1 MSTHPLKKIGAASR
15 PYVERLRGLCM
26 ALPEVTEKLAWGTPT
41 WRVGGRV
48 FAQLAD
54 HHHGNPHLA
63 VWLAAP
69 EGAQAALIEAEPAR
83 FFRPAY
89 VGHLGWVAA
98 ILDEG
103 SDWEMVEAVVRQAH
117 RVSAAKLGKQQA
129 ARILAA
135 AEEGEPTPAKPAT
148 PAKTAKPAKT
158 RVTKPAKRPA
168 PSAKGEAAKKPATKA
183 ATRAAAKPNK
193 LPASKPAAAA
203 QATPAKKAA
212 RPSAARARGPSR
224 RSAATAPR

>member
-1 MSTHPLKKIGAASR
+1 MSPHPLKKIGAASR

-69 EGAQAALIEAEPAR
+69 GGAQAALIEAEPAR

-98 ILDEG
+98 ILDER

-135 AEEGEPTPAKPAT
+135 AEEGATKPEKPASK
-148 PAKTAKPAKT
+148 PEKPAAK
-158 RVTKPAKRPA
+158 RATKPARKPA
-168 PSAKGEAAKKPATKA
+168 PPPEVTAAKKPAP
-183 ATRAAAKPNK
+183 RAAAKPGK
-193 LPASKPAAAA
+193 PSLPKRSGAAR
-203 QATPAKKAA
+203 ATPARKAA

-224 RSAATAPR
+224 RSAATGPR

>member
-1 MSTHPLKKIGAASR
+1 MSTHPLKKIGAASS
-15 PYVERLRGLCM
+15 PYVERLRDLCM

-69 EGAQAALIEAEPAR
+69 EGAQEALIEAEPAR

-98 ILDEG
+98 ILDER

-135 AEEGEPTPAKPAT
+135 AEEGATKPEKPAAKPE
-148 PAKTAKPAKT
+148 KPA
-158 RVTKPAKRPA
+158 AKRA
-168 PSAKGEAAKKPATKA
+168 TKAAKKPAPPPKVTA
-183 ATRAAAKPNK
+183 AKKPAPRAAATPGKPSAPK
-193 LPASKPAAAA
+193 RAGAAR
-203 QATPAKKAA
+203 ATPARKAA
-212 RPSAARARGPSR
+212 RPPAARARGPSR
-224 RSAATAPR
+224 RSAATGPR

>member
-1 MSTHPLKKIGAASR
+1 MSPHPLKKIGAASR

-69 EGAQAALIEAEPAR
+69 EGAQEALIEAEPAR

-98 ILDEG
+98 ILDER

-135 AEEGEPTPAKPAT
+135 AEEGATKPEKPAAKPE
-148 PAKTAKPAKT
+148 KPAAK
-158 RVTKPAKRPA
+158 RATKPARKPA
-168 PSAKGEAAKKPATKA
+168 PPPEVTAAKKPAP
-183 ATRAAAKPNK
+183 RAAAKPGK
-193 LPASKPAAAA
+193 PSLPKRSGAAR
-203 QATPAKKAA
+203 ATPARKAA

-224 RSAATAPR
+224 RSAATGPR

>member
-15 PYVERLRGLCM
+15 PHVERLRGLCL

-98 ILDEG
+98 ILDER

-129 ARILAA
+129 ARILAI
-135 AEEGEPTPAKPAT
+135 AEEGAAKRAKPAPAKPAK
-148 PAKTAKPAKT
+148 AGVT
-158 RVTKPAKRPA
+158 RP
-168 PSAKGEAAKKPATKA
+168 AKKPAPATKVKAVGKPAKKA
-183 ATRAAAKPNK
+183 APGAAARPGQ
-193 LPASKPAAAA
+193 PSAPRRAGAA
-203 QATPAKKAA
+203 QATPAKKGA